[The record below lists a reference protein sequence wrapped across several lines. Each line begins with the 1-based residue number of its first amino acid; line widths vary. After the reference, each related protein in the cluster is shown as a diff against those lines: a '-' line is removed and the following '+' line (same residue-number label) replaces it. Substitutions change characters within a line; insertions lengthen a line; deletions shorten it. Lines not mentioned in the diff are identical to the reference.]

1 MVASVA
7 DANAALR
14 HIGMCDW
21 IAVGCEGDLSKK
33 GRICLIQ
40 VLAVLCQSSVSL
52 VLVTTCSDMH
62 SSFYSYVFFALW

>member
-1 MVASVA
+1 MLSQFVQIKMVASVA

-40 VLAVLCQSSVSL
+40 VLSVWQCCIGHNL
-52 VLVTTCSDMH
+52 Q
-62 SSFYSYVFFALW
+62 